1 MTETSDDEL
10 RKRFYGLSCIS
21 HDYREALEWAQRQ
34 LQYQEQIANGPVAM
48 INSRDQLVLELRM
61 QLRDRNE
68 TIDKLEAEIERLT
81 DLAAHKPTNL
91 ESDEERHQR
100 HRRERMRDEVTL
112 ICVRDGIERIDSGS
126 TAQKMWGRLSRDTAD
141 SICYGI
147 EEYDAEQ

>member
-91 ESDEERHQR
+91 ESDEDRHQR
-100 HRRERMRDEVTL
+100 RRRERMLDEVTL
-112 ICVRDGIERIDSGS
+112 ICVRDGIDQLEISATAERY
-126 TAQKMWGRLSRDTAD
+126 WGQVSRDTANN
-141 SICYGI
+141 ICHGFNDF
-147 EEYDAEQ
+147 DAEQ